1 MCPVSLNAATD
12 HEMSEAN
19 LGETLRRLRG
29 AAQLSLRSLAE
40 KTGFS
45 ASFLSQVEN
54 GQASPSIASMER
66 IAAALG
72 ATMGQIFDRPEPSD
86 ALRAVVRADGRVAL
100 TSEWSNARIESL
112 GAASPRGRL
121 DPVLLTLAPGGTS
134 GKRPYSSESEEFAFV
149 LEGTVVLTL
158 EEQGRGTH
166 DPARQHVL
174 QSGDAVTI
182 RAGIA
187 RRWQNLSQAPVLILM
202 VSARLAR

>member
-1 MCPVSLNAATD
+1 
-12 HEMSEAN
+12 MSEAN

-72 ATMGQIFDRPEPSD
+72 VTMGQIFDGTEHQNPLP
-86 ALRAVVRADGRVAL
+86 AVVRADARVAL
-100 TSEWSNARIESL
+100 TSEWSKARIESL
-112 GAASPRGRL
+112 GTASSGGRL

-134 GKRPYSSESEEFAFV
+134 GTRPYSSESEEFAFV
-149 LEGTVVLTL
+149 MEGTVVLTL
-158 EEQGRGTH
+158 EEPGRGAP
-166 DPARQHVL
+166 DPEPQHVL

-187 RRWQNLSQAPVLILM
+187 RRWQNLGRAQVLILM